1 MRRAEKKDFKQ
12 KKTEW
17 SKATTTPLVSEV
29 FETFFTDQLDSDA
42 APKVSKFKISLDE
55 KLTEQ
60 VYKIKFLTLNVV
72 QILDLG
78 LKKNYNIDTAF
89 KMQ

>member
-1 MRRAEKKDFKQ
+1 MVHLKEYFYRFDRNTIIKNQCLHLVVSFNFRRAMRRAEKKDFKQ

-42 APKVSKFKISLDE
+42 ATKVSKFKIC
-55 KLTEQ
+55 
-60 VYKIKFLTLNVV
+60 LN
-72 QILDLG
+72 
-78 LKKNYNIDTAF
+78 KC
-89 KMQ
+89 

>member
-42 APKVSKFKISLDE
+42 ATKVSKFKICIN
-55 KLTEQ
+55 KC
-60 VYKIKFLTLNVV
+60 
-72 QILDLG
+72 
-78 LKKNYNIDTAF
+78 
-89 KMQ
+89 